1 MSSSSG
7 YEKNDWGKKQKN
19 NLDYFYFIRFIF
31 LLRQETHNISS
42 HIWSTGLC
50 HCQLFH
56 HCIRLCVCLVQCQ
69 SESSQVLLYLL
80 DQGTV
85 PLHELIQGRDS
96 SPLFH
101 LQVGQGNPQI
111 LIQDSLDFL
120 IFPNDTLPYH

>member
-1 MSSSSG
+1 MSSCSG
-7 YEKNDWGKKQKN
+7 YEKNDWGKKQN
-19 NLDYFYFIRFIF
+19 DNLDYFYFIRFIF

-42 HIWSTGLC
+42 YIWSTG

-56 HCIRLCVCLVQCQ
+56 HCIRLCVRLVQCQ

-80 DQGTV
+80 DQRTV

-101 LQVGQGNPQI
+101 LQVGQGNPQV